1 VRSPDPLL
9 SALALLRPRTGR
21 VALAIVLGALS
32 LGSAVALIA
41 MSAWL
46 ITRAWEMPP
55 VLQLTVAVVTVR
67 ALAIS
72 RGVFGYCERLA
83 SHDTALRASGTGRER
98 IYERLACGPV
108 DRVVRRRSGE
118 LVTGVGA
125 DVDHVADALVR
136 GFIPFGVA
144 AMLACAGTAVIAV
157 ISPAAAVAMAACM
170 LVAGLIAPWLAARAA
185 RGEEAAAL
193 RHQAARDAAALAAL
207 EHADELR
214 VSGRLD
220 AVIAE
225 CHRQQSDWGSAAD
238 RAVKPSAIATALP
251 TAATG
256 VSLLAAV
263 VWGIAL
269 TGTVAPTTVAV
280 LMLVPLAAF
289 EAFTALPAAA
299 TALTRARIAAR
310 RLNDLA
316 GPAVQPQRGLSVATP
331 GAGELAALGLR
342 CGHSPHTGG
351 DPITV
356 TLAPGARAVVTGPS
370 GAGKTVLLMTL
381 AGLLPPVHGVVT
393 LDGQPLQSISEADLV
408 RRVGFF
414 AEDAHVFAT
423 TVRDNLLVARG
434 DCGDDEIVD
443 ALDRVGLHR
452 WRSGLP
458 DGLATVLIGGA
469 QAVSAGQ
476 RRRLLLARA
485 LLSPA
490 EIVLLDE
497 PTEHLDIDDAEP
509 MLAALLDPAGGL
521 FGRDRTVVVATHQ
534 RPAQGS
540 GVSVHVEV
548 TPEIGPLVL
557 SGNGFQRQ
565 RASG

>member
-1 VRSPDPLL
+1 M
-9 SALALLRPRTGR
+9 A
-21 VALAIVLGALS
+21 AIVLGALS

-46 ITRAWEMPP
+46 ITRAWQMPP

-98 IYERLACGPV
+98 IYERLAFGPV
-108 DRVVRRRSGE
+108 DRVMRRRSGD
-118 LVTGVGA
+118 LVTGIGA

-144 AMLACAGTAVIAV
+144 AVLAFAGTAVIAV
-157 ISPAAAVAMAACM
+157 ISPAAAIAMAGCM
-170 LVAGLIAPWLAARAA
+170 LAAGVVAPWLAARAA

-193 RHQAARDAAALAAL
+193 RHHAARDAAALAAL

-214 VSGRLD
+214 VGGRLD

-238 RAVKPSAIATALP
+238 RAAKPSAIATALP
-251 TAATG
+251 IAATG

-263 VWGIAL
+263 VWGITLA
-269 TGTVAPTTVAV
+269 GTVAPTTVAV

-289 EAFTALPAAA
+289 EAFAALPAAA

-316 GPAVQPQRGLSVATP
+316 GPAVQPQRCVSIVTSR
-331 GAGELAALGLR
+331 AGELAASGLR
-342 CGHSPHTGG
+342 WGYSPHAGA

-370 GAGKTVLLMTL
+370 GAGKTALLMTL
-381 AGLLPPVHGVVT
+381 AGLLPPLHGGVT
-393 LDGQPLQSISEADLV
+393 LDGQSLQSISEPDLV

-423 TVRDNLLVARG
+423 TVRDNLLVTRG

-443 ALDRVGLHR
+443 ALDRVGLQR

-458 DGLATVLIGGA
+458 DGLATVLTGGA

-476 RRRLLLARA
+476 RRRLLVARA

-490 EIVLLDE
+490 EVVLLDE
-497 PTEHLDIDDAEP
+497 PTEHLDADDAEP
-509 MLAALLDPAGGL
+509 MLDALLDPVGGL

-540 GVSVHVEV
+540 GVSVHMEIA
-548 TPEIGPLVL
+548 PEIGPLVL

-565 RASG
+565 RANGYGT